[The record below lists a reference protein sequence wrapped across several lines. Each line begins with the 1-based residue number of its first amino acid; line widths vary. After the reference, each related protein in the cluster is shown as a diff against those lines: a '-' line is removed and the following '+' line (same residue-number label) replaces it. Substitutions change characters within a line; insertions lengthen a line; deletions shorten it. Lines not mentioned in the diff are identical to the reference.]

1 MNSDCKLT
9 AMNKIEINDLK
20 QIFNRI
26 IEKLEFEEIQEFYC
40 EKDLYNK
47 IPAYSSNIYNN
58 INDRITIGSLKD
70 DIECLNKLAKNA
82 DRPCTYVD
90 FDRTASLLNAI
101 SEKLNPPL
109 IY

>member
-1 MNSDCKLT
+1 
-9 AMNKIEINDLK
+9 MNKIDINDLK
-20 QIFNRI
+20 LIFNRL
-26 IEKLEFEEIQEFYC
+26 IEKLEFEEIKEFFC
-40 EKDLYNK
+40 ETDLYNK

-58 INDRITIGSLKD
+58 INDSITIGSLND

-101 SEKLNPPL
+101 SAKFNPPL
-109 IY
+109 VD